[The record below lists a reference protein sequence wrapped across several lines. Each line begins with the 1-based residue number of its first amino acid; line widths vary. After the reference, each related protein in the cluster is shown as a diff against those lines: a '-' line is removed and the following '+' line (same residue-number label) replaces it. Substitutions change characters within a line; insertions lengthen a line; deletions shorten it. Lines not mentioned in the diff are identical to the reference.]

1 MLTGSYLYTNVL
13 FWSNACTV
21 GSTLPDSAIEKQ
33 WVDMNCCAPPRAI
46 GNPKQMI
53 TDLGLDILFLQ
64 VLEVLLLLQV
74 VGL

>member
-1 MLTGSYLYTNVL
+1 MKIDTKKRKNSRCMLTGSYLCTNVL

-21 GSTLPDSAIEKQ
+21 GSTLPDSAIERQ

-53 TDLGLDILFLQ
+53 MDLLD
-64 VLEVLLLLQV
+64 
-74 VGL
+74 